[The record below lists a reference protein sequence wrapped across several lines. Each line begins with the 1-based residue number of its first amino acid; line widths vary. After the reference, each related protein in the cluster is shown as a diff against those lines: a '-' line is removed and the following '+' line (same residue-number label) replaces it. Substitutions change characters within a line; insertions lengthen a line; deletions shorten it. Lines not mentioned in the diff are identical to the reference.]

1 MCSFL
6 EDGGARAPNHEKR
19 DAHHWIYIVLAR
31 LASLDEVFDFT
42 ARTLY
47 EEGACHDFVRRDVI
61 RQGGWQNT
69 LKRII
74 FVLADKGGK

>member
-19 DAHHWIYIVLAR
+19 DARLSYIIM
-31 LASLDEVFDFT
+31 LASPR
-42 ARTLY
+42 AHY
-47 EEGACHDFVRRDVI
+47 SPEGARGDSFLVDVI